1 MKAALRLL
9 AVLICLSLLFTAC
22 TQTEEDKQ
30 STESGETQGLQGTTA
45 TSQVKEFRL
54 AYSSM
59 DTLDPYS
66 AKSKQNKE
74 LSTLIYDSLFAVDN
88 SYKLIYRIGAGI
100 ETYEKYIVI
109 TLKNDVYF
117 TDGSLLTSADV
128 VESFNA
134 AKSSNTAGYKDDLA
148 NFKSCTPLSEN
159 VVTFELKSALT
170 NAQYALTFPI
180 FKSGSRGKKL
190 STGIVKAPIGSGRYI
205 YSNINGNATLVAN
218 TAWAFGAIK
227 TPTLQLVE
235 TVDQEAV
242 NFCLSNGKVNC
253 GYDDLSDEALDTA
266 NGSTTLPVPLNNI
279 VFLGAN
285 SNSKYFGSKEF
296 RRFLSYLVDRQRICT
311 DSYLSRALP
320 ANGIYNPQNAE
331 MASKMALPTT
341 SAPSKAQEIFDSLG
355 FDEQKDAEGFYT
367 KDGVRVNLRL
377 AVSKAAS
384 FRVQTANYLAAAL
397 STFGIAC
404 TVSVYDANEY
414 TSVLKSGNYDFY
426 VSEMKVGNDLS
437 LSSLLTVYGTPN
449 GDALASYKKY
459 RAGSITATEF
469 LDVFEDELPIIPLC
483 FRLGSVFLPKNI
495 QGDMNSSY
503 SDVYFNIQNCYFS

>member
-1 MKAALRLL
+1 MKAALRFS
-9 AVLICLSLLFTAC
+9 AILICLSLLFTAC
-22 TQTEEDKQ
+22 TEAAETPSGTVSDSSTNTQNTAQ
-30 STESGETQGLQGTTA
+30 SG
-45 TSQVKEFRL
+45 VKEFRL

-74 LSTLIYDSLFAVDN
+74 LSTLLYDSLFAVDD
-88 SYKLIYRIGAGI
+88 SYKLIYRVGTGI
-100 ETYEKYIVI
+100 ETYEKYLVV

-117 TDGSLLTSADV
+117 TDGSLLTAKDV
-128 VESFNA
+128 VDSYNA
-134 AKSSNTAGYKDDLA
+134 AKASNTAGYKDDLS
-148 NFKSCTPLSEN
+148 NFKSCTQLSDT

-170 NAQYALTFPI
+170 NAQYALIFPI
-180 FKSGSRGKKL
+180 FKSGTRGQKL
-190 STGIVKAPIGSGRYI
+190 STGIAKAPIGSGRYI

-218 TAWAFGAIK
+218 NSWAFGTVK
-227 TPTLQLVE
+227 TPTLVLTE
-235 TVDQEAV
+235 TVDEQAV
-242 NFCLSNGKVNC
+242 AFCLSNGKVNC
-253 GYDDLSDEALDTA
+253 GYDDLYDEALDTA
-266 NGSTTLPVPLNNI
+266 NGSKTLPVPLNNI

-285 SNSKYFGSKEF
+285 SKSKYFGNKDF
-296 RRFLSYLVDRQRICT
+296 RRFLSYLIDRERICA

-320 ANGIYNPQNAE
+320 ATGIFNPQYQE
-331 MASKMALPTT
+331 MAAKMELPVT
-341 SAPSKAQEIFDSLG
+341 AVAAKAQEVFETLD

-377 AVSKAAS
+377 AVSKAAT
-384 FRVQTANYLAAAL
+384 FRVQTANYIAAAL

-404 TVSVYDANEY
+404 TVSVYTPEEY
-414 TSVLKSGNYDFY
+414 TAALKNGNYDFY
-426 VSEMKVGNDLS
+426 VGEMKVGNDLS
-437 LSSLLTVYGTPN
+437 LSSLLTVYGAPN

-469 LDVFEDELPIIPLC
+469 IDVFEEELPIIPLC
-483 FRLGSVFLPKNI
+483 FRLGSVFLPKNM